1 MILAGDIGGTN
12 ARLALFDDAGKKL
25 LRQTTYESRAHAA
38 LGPIVADFCQGERP
52 RAAVLGVAGPVV
64 DNRCRATNLPWMIDG
79 RAIGRAIGV
88 PGLVLV
94 NDLVAIALGC
104 LAAPRGKLVPILG
117 GVPRRKGA
125 TMAVIAAG
133 TGLGE
138 ALLVWDGARYVP
150 QATEGSHV
158 DFAPRT
164 AIEFR
169 LLQHLERLHDH
180 VSYERVASASS
191 LAMLHDF
198 FRDVIGV
205 KETAAERRAMAA
217 AADPNAEVVRLAKL
231 HPRGPSA
238 RALALFL
245 DVYGAEAGNLVLKA
259 LATGGLFLCGRLSGI
274 LAPELAKSPF
284 SKSFLNKGRMRPLL
298 ERTPVAVLADSDAGL
313 HGSAYHARALTHR

>member
-25 LRQTTYESRAHAA
+25 LRQRTYESRAHDA
-38 LGPIVADFCQGERP
+38 LDPLVADFCDGERP

-64 DNRCRATNLPWMIDG
+64 DNRCRATNLPWVIDG
-79 RAIGRAIGV
+79 RVIGRAIGV

-104 LAAPRGKLVPILG
+104 LAAPRNKLVPIHG

-138 ALLVWDGARYVP
+138 ALLVWDGERYLP

-158 DFAPRT
+158 DFAPRS
-164 AIEFR
+164 AIEYR
-169 LLQHLERLHDH
+169 LLERLQRVHGH

-191 LAMLHDF
+191 LAMLHAF
-198 FRDVIGV
+198 FRDDVGV
-205 KETAAERRAMAA
+205 RESAAERTAMAA
-217 AADPNAEVVRLAKL
+217 AADPNAEVVRLARL

-245 DVYGAEAGNLVLKA
+245 DVYGAEAGNLVLKS
-259 LATGGLFLCGRLSGI
+259 LATGGLFVCGKLSGI
-274 LAPELAKSPF
+274 LAPELPKSPF
-284 SKSFLNKGRMRPLL
+284 LKSFFDKGRMRPLL

-313 HGSAYHARALTHR
+313 HGSAYHARALTNR